1 MKKLIFSLVLSYSL
15 NMIVLITTPSS
26 RYSCKHGKNKNTYS
40 FQQPR
45 SNEKKSNICSWQFS
59 SAAMLGVWWISNGW
73 CVLTFCGC
81 GDGLSVGHGQRDGSH
96 RAVVW
101 GGSQNWG
108 EVAWDLSYHLTTAV
122 RLQVGR
128 KHNQLQCDISKK

>member
-1 MKKLIFSLVLSYSL
+1 MFGGSV
-15 NMIVLITTPSS
+15 TA
-26 RYSCKHGKNKNTYS
+26 G
-40 FQQPR
+40 
-45 SNEKKSNICSWQFS
+45 
-59 SAAMLGVWWISNGW
+59 A
-73 CVLTFCGC
+73 VLTFCGC

-96 RAVVW
+96 CAVVR

-128 KHNQLQCDISKK
+128 KHNQLECNISRK